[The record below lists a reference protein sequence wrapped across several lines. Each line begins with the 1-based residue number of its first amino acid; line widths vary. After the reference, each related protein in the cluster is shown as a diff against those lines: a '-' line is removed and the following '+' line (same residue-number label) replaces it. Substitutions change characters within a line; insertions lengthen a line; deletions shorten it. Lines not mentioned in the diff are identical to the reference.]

1 MLTIVKVLK
10 IHLVSFYVKI
20 METGFELC
28 TKLVVF
34 KSIVSLFLEI
44 IRCSEKWFEDVQ
56 NAIQYCKCIDI
67 LFKKN
72 EFMQARQR
80 KEESEIYFE

>member
-1 MLTIVKVLK
+1 
-10 IHLVSFYVKI
+10 

-56 NAIQYCKCIDI
+56 NAIQYCKSIDI
-67 LFKKN
+67 LFKKMN
-72 EFMQARQR
+72 SCKQD
-80 KEESEIYFE
+80 KEKKKVKSILNDWETPVKFLH